1 MLFERGE
8 VVLLDFSFS
17 SETGGKQRP
26 ALILLDAN
34 DQDPLVARVTT
45 QQHRSPF
52 DIVIQ
57 DWNGAGLFAPS
68 IVRLHKLATVEKRL
82 VRRRLGRLAEPDWSA
97 VRTVALQVFGESRPV

>member
-8 VVLLDFSFS
+8 LILLAFPFS

-26 ALILLDAN
+26 ALVLLDAN
-34 DQDPLVARVTT
+34 DQDLLVARVTT
-45 QQHRSPF
+45 QTHRSPF

-57 DWNGAGLFAPS
+57 DWNGAGLLAPS

-82 VRRRLGRLAEPDWSA
+82 VRRRLDRLAEPDWSA
-97 VRTVALQVFGESRPV
+97 VRTVVLQVFGKI